1 MTADALFTTW
11 DIPWLVTAAL
21 VVTAAIYVR
30 GWVQIRKTRPEIFQ
44 NWRLACFLGGL
55 LAIFVAVAGP
65 LDAFADRLLVMHMVQ
80 HFFLMMIAPPLIIFG
95 APVVPMLR
103 GLPRWLMRRGLRPLF
118 SSGIPHRIGAFLT
131 RLRVAW
137 LAWTIA
143 FVGWHIPKMYELALS
158 SETIH
163 EYGEHA
169 SFFLTC
175 LMFWWPVIAPWPFRQ
190 ASDTRHRD
198 SRRWM
203 LIPYLMLADI
213 VNTGVSAMLCFSGGV
228 LYPSYAEQT
237 RLFGL
242 SALNDQIAAGAFMW
256 VMGSMMYLIPGVL
269 ITMQLLSPKRRKPA
283 VQRMVAAG

>member
-143 FVGWHIPKMYELALS
+143 FVGWHIPRMYELALAN
-158 SETIH
+158 ENIH

-169 SFFLTC
+169 CFFLTC

-190 ASDTRHRD
+190 ASDTGHRD

-213 VNTGVSAMLCFSGGV
+213 VNTGVSAMLCFSGRV